1 MKARLNVVLYNYLN
15 RPIFDVYI
23 DGKVGDS
30 SDAYPA
36 TGGGMI
42 TGIPFDL
49 GPKKVTWRLDG
60 PEGTPRN
67 GETVT
72 SKNALRLDTPVQGA
86 KYLGLHILP
95 DHTVELTTSIGIP
108 GWSARG
114 VAMAREY
121 GRG

>member
-1 MKARLNVVLYNYLN
+1 MKARLNVVLFNYLN
-15 RPIFDVYI
+15 RSIFDVYI
-23 DGKVGDS
+23 DGKVRDS

-42 TGIPFDL
+42 TGISFDL
-49 GPKKVTWRLDG
+49 GPKTVTWRLDG
-60 PEGTPRN
+60 PGGTPRN

-72 SKNALRLDTPVQGA
+72 NKRPLRLDTVVQGA
-86 KYLGLHILP
+86 KYLGVHIYP
-95 DHTVELTTSIGIP
+95 DDTVELTTSIGTP
-108 GWSARG
+108 DWSPRG